1 MLCLVQLL
9 PVLSKVTVTRDG
21 MCQQAARENV
31 FFRKMEG
38 TSQRRNSNA
47 IELLRYMTLIQLP
60 IQMKQAVCCMF
71 VPDNC
76 TLLLENVVAI

>member
-1 MLCLVQLL
+1 MLCLGQLL

-21 MCQQAARENV
+21 MRQQAAREKV

-60 IQMKQAVCCMF
+60 IQMKQAAGCMF